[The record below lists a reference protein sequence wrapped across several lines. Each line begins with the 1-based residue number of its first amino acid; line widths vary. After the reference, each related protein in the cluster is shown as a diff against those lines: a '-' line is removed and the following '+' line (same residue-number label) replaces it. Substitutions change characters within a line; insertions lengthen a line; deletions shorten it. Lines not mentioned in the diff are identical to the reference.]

1 MLEARGANTDKVAPG
16 HLNPGT
22 LRMTLEDASL
32 ISQIIAGIAVVAS
45 LIFVGLQLRQNDKT
59 QRAAMHQARADRI
72 IGIFHHLAEPH
83 MAAAMAKADQ
93 APETMSAEE
102 LIQLRSFI
110 TVNVLSLEDQLRQ
123 QKAGLLDPAAV
134 RRTRHFGKIIFS
146 SPAVRAAWQLLRQG
160 MDPQQV
166 ETVEKELIAN
176 QPVRSSVDSHALWLK
191 TLADIKA
198 NAAAS

>member
-1 MLEARGANTDKVAPG
+1 
-16 HLNPGT
+16 
-22 LRMTLEDASL
+22 MTLEDASL
-32 ISQIIAGIAVVAS
+32 ISQIIAAIAVVAS

-146 SPAVRAAWQLLRQG
+146 SPAVRAAWQLLRPG

-166 ETVEKELIAN
+166 ETVEKELIGN
-176 QPVRSSVDSHALWLK
+176 QPVRSSVDGHALWLK